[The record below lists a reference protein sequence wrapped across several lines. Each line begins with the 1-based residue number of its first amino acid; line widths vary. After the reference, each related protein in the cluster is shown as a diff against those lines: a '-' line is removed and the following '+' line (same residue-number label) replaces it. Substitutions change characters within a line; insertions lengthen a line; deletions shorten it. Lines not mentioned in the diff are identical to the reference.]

1 MGNDGSDNT
10 IGYCNIGDIPNFKIY
25 DASENI
31 YYDAIP
37 SENASWSV
45 SGFNLIDELN
55 AFSSV
60 QGCMDDSACNYSPD
74 ATVDNDNCTYAEGT
88 CDCDGNSVDDYCDC
102 AGNVEDCAG
111 QRR

>member
-60 QGCMDDSACNYSPD
+60 QGCMDRFCL
-74 ATVDNDNCTYAEGT
+74 
-88 CDCDGNSVDDYCDC
+88 
-102 AGNVEDCAG
+102 
-111 QRR
+111 QL

>member
-55 AFSSV
+55 AFISV
-60 QGCMDDSACNYSPD
+60 QGCMDDSACNYR
-74 ATVDNDNCTYAEGT
+74 
-88 CDCDGNSVDDYCDC
+88 GNGCH
-102 AGNVEDCAG
+102 AHI
-111 QRR
+111 

>member
-60 QGCMDDSACNYSPD
+60 QGCMDGFCL
-74 ATVDNDNCTYAEGT
+74 
-88 CDCDGNSVDDYCDC
+88 
-102 AGNVEDCAG
+102 
-111 QRR
+111 QL